1 MAVTILLGLCLA
13 ICMITDIIKR
23 TVDIRV
29 LILFFCMLMICGFIE
44 KNISIHNITAGLFAA
59 ALFAALSFVSK
70 GAIGMGDAL
79 LYSCIVC
86 FVGME
91 KAFYIIF
98 MSVMFAFFAALYLV
112 IVKRKEKKYEIQ
124 EQRGR
129 RLGSLSLSA
138 LLQVREEMYGFCW
151 NTEDGERFCVGA
163 LYAHSAG
170 GDRCFSYLSFEIPA
184 VA

>member
-79 LYSCIVC
+79 LYFMYCVFCGHGKSFLHYFYVGDVCVFCCIISCD
-86 FVGME
+86 
-91 KAFYIIF
+91 
-98 MSVMFAFFAALYLV
+98 S
-112 IVKRKEKKYEIQ
+112 
-124 EQRGR
+124 
-129 RLGSLSLSA
+129 
-138 LLQVREEMYGFCW
+138 
-151 NTEDGERFCVGA
+151 
-163 LYAHSAG
+163 
-170 GDRCFSYLSFEIPA
+170 
-184 VA
+184 

>member
-112 IVKRKEKKYEIQ
+112 IVKRKEKKYEIPLVPFIFMAYV
-124 EQRGR
+124 
-129 RLGSLSLSA
+129 RL
-138 LLQVREEMYGFCW
+138 
-151 NTEDGERFCVGA
+151 
-163 LYAHSAG
+163 
-170 GDRCFSYLSFEIPA
+170 IIIIKI
-184 VA
+184 

>member
-44 KNISIHNITAGLFAA
+44 KNISIHNITAG
-59 ALFAALSFVSK
+59 LFAALSFVSK

-112 IVKRKEKKYEIQ
+112 IVKRKEKKYEIP
-124 EQRGR
+124 
-129 RLGSLSLSA
+129 LVPFIFMAYVS
-138 LLQVREEMYGFCW
+138 
-151 NTEDGERFCVGA
+151 
-163 LYAHSAG
+163 
-170 GDRCFSYLSFEIPA
+170 SFM
-184 VA
+184 V

>member
-112 IVKRKEKKYEIQ
+112 IVKRKEKKY
-124 EQRGR
+124 RWY
-129 RLGSLSLSA
+129 RLFLWH
-138 LLQVREEMYGFCW
+138 M
-151 NTEDGERFCVGA
+151 
-163 LYAHSAG
+163 
-170 GDRCFSYLSFEIPA
+170 
-184 VA
+184 

>member
-112 IVKRKEKKYEIQ
+112 IVKRKEKKYEIP
-124 EQRGR
+124 
-129 RLGSLSLSA
+129 LVPFIFMCSPTPCPPPNSPSPA
-138 LLQVREEMYGFCW
+138 CFLLFIC
-151 NTEDGERFCVGA
+151 
-163 LYAHSAG
+163 HS
-170 GDRCFSYLSFEIPA
+170 FPEIPPPHLDPGQGA
-184 VA
+184 

>member
-112 IVKRKEKKYEIQ
+112 IVKRKEKKYEIP
-124 EQRGR
+124 
-129 RLGSLSLSA
+129 L
-138 LLQVREEMYGFCW
+138 VPFI
-151 NTEDGERFCVGA
+151 FI
-163 LYAHSAG
+163 
-170 GDRCFSYLSFEIPA
+170 DRCKAGTSAPGQALFLVNVEYPESIFECDDQQSSITGEPS
-184 VA
+184 VADNL

>member
-44 KNISIHNITAGLFAA
+44 KNISIHNITTG
-59 ALFAALSFVSK
+59 LFAALSFVSK

-112 IVKRKEKKYEIQ
+112 IVKRKEKKYEIP
-124 EQRGR
+124 
-129 RLGSLSLSA
+129 LVPFIFMAYVS
-138 LLQVREEMYGFCW
+138 
-151 NTEDGERFCVGA
+151 
-163 LYAHSAG
+163 
-170 GDRCFSYLSFEIPA
+170 SFM
-184 VA
+184 V

>member
-70 GAIGMGDAL
+70 GAIGM
-79 LYSCIVC
+79 C

-112 IVKRKEKKYEIQ
+112 IVKRKEKKYEIP
-124 EQRGR
+124 
-129 RLGSLSLSA
+129 LVPFIFMAYVS
-138 LLQVREEMYGFCW
+138 
-151 NTEDGERFCVGA
+151 
-163 LYAHSAG
+163 
-170 GDRCFSYLSFEIPA
+170 SFM
-184 VA
+184 V

>member
-44 KNISIHNITAGLFAA
+44 KNIS
-59 ALFAALSFVSK
+59 FAALSFVSK

-86 FVGME
+86 FVGIE

-112 IVKRKEKKYEIQ
+112 IVKRKEKKYEIP
-124 EQRGR
+124 
-129 RLGSLSLSA
+129 LVPFIFMAYVS
-138 LLQVREEMYGFCW
+138 
-151 NTEDGERFCVGA
+151 
-163 LYAHSAG
+163 
-170 GDRCFSYLSFEIPA
+170 SFM
-184 VA
+184 V